1 MIYMSFREEQREYA
15 NYKKN
20 ASKNQYR
27 CKNCCRTIYIPRDKE
42 KSLCPSCGQMIEKNE
57 KKLKQIYDFRD
68 FDNYCI
74 NYLNVIDELKD
85 SD

>member
-1 MIYMSFREEQREYA
+1 MRKITNKRFKLFIEKLGYTEEEYFKNKKDINFSLKYMLFTNRMAQEFL
-15 NYKKN
+15 
-20 ASKNQYR
+20 
-27 CKNCCRTIYIPRDKE
+27 KE
-42 KSLCPSCGQMIEKNE
+42 KN
-57 KKLKQIYDFRD
+57 LKQIYDFRD

>member
-1 MIYMSFREEQREYA
+1 MRKITNKRF
-15 NYKKN
+15 K
-20 ASKNQYR
+20 
-27 CKNCCRTIYIPRDKE
+27 
-42 KSLCPSCGQMIEKNE
+42 LFIEKLGYTEEEYFKKRIDINFSLKYIFFTNHMAQNYLKE

>member
-1 MIYMSFREEQREYA
+1 M
-15 NYKKN
+15 N
-20 ASKNQYR
+20 
-27 CKNCCRTIYIPRDKE
+27 DKITN
-42 KSLCPSCGQMIEKNE
+42 KRFKLFIEKLGYTEEEYFKKRKDINFSLKYMFFTNHMAQKFLKE